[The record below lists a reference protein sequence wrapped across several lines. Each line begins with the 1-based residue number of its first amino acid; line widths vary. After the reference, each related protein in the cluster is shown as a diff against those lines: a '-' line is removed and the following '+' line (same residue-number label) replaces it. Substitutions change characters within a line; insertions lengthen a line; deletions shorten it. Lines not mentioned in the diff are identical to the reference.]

1 MENMESKTERTKARA
16 NGFFLVASSRHDTRS
31 CSIRLRQGHVTKK
44 KNKDD
49 ARCFAACPMRKYAGV
64 RRNETR
70 VRHAHV
76 FDTCVKHF
84 SRFARLLY
92 IREPESEK
100 SETTETDLHDMR
112 VAHTAGDRRLN

>member
-1 MENMESKTERTKARA
+1 MQNMESKTERTKARA
-16 NGFFLVASSRHDTRS
+16 NGFFLVASSRRHEELLDKITARA
-31 CSIRLRQGHVTKK
+31 RDKK
-44 KNKDD
+44 ENKGD
-49 ARCFAACPMRKYAGV
+49 ARCFAASPMRKYAGV

-70 VRHAHV
+70 FEHV
-76 FDTCVKHF
+76 FNTCVKHF

-112 VAHTAGDRRLN
+112 VAHTVEDRRLN